1 MNDFN
6 NLLDI
11 VSQLRKECPWDKE
24 QTHESLAKHLIEES
38 YELLDTLSNLND
50 SPESFNDFKEELGDL
65 LLQILLHSEI
75 ASENNYFS
83 IIEVINSLQKKLIKR
98 HPHVFDKKNLNS
110 SEEVEKQWEEIKKEG
125 NKSIFDDINTKLP
138 PVNTAFKVQR
148 KAKTLNL
155 SYKNYDEALDDL
167 ISEINELK
175 EATTLEDRKSEL
187 GDVYFSL
194 INVSRYLEADP
205 EIELKKS
212 IQTFINR
219 AKYVEKHINKETDIN
234 VLWQEA
240 KKNQNVKTI
249 ISDTLIG
256 VDVTDQSNI
265 DNKLIELD
273 GTDNKNNLGANAIL
287 AVSMASMRAS
297 ANQQNKQ
304 LFELFPNIY
313 GPPSLPVPFMNI
325 LNGGAHADNSVDIQ
339 EFMIVPFGFE
349 TFDTSLRA
357 GVEIYHVLKK
367 RLKSN
372 KLSTNVGDEG
382 GFAPNFNTSTE
393 ILDEI
398 MQSIS
403 EAGYEP
409 GRNVSLAL
417 DVAAS
422 EFFKDDFYRIEGNEL
437 NSQEMSDYLI
447 NLTSNYPIIS
457 IEDGLAEDDWD
468 GWKYLTEKIGDT
480 IQLVGDDLFVTQEK
494 ILEKGVADSCANSI
508 LVKVNQVGSVSE
520 TINTMTLAKDS
531 NYSSIVSHRSGETED
546 TFISH
551 LCVGTSSGQIK
562 TGAPARS
569 ERTAKYNELL
579 RIGEKIGFEQFNI
592 QELGYSK

>member
-1 MNDFN
+1 MNKKIKSIN
-6 NLLDI
+6 ARHILDSRANPTI
-11 VSQLRKECPWDKE
+11 EVEVTTSDNIKGRAAVPSGASTGALEAHELRD
-24 QTHESLAKHLIEES
+24 
-38 YELLDTLSNLND
+38 ND
-50 SPESFNDFKEELGDL
+50 PSFNGMGVNK
-65 LLQILLHSEI
+65 
-75 ASENNYFS
+75 A
-83 IIEVINSLQKKLIKR
+83 IE
-98 HPHVFDKKNLNS
+98 
-110 SEEVEKQWEEIKKEG
+110 
-125 NKSIFDDINTKLP
+125 
-138 PVNTAFKVQR
+138 
-148 KAKTLNL
+148 
-155 SYKNYDEALDDL
+155 
-167 ISEINELK
+167 
-175 EATTLEDRKSEL
+175 
-187 GDVYFSL
+187 
-194 INVSRYLEADP
+194 
-205 EIELKKS
+205 
-212 IQTFINR
+212 
-219 AKYVEKHINKETDIN
+219 
-234 VLWQEA
+234 
-240 KKNQNVKTI
+240 NVKTI

-256 VDVTDQSNI
+256 VYVTDQSNI

-422 EFFKDDFYRIEGNEL
+422 EFFTDDLYRIEGNEL

-520 TINTMTLAKDS
+520 TINTMTLAKES

>member
-1 MNDFN
+1 MNKKIKSIN
-6 NLLDI
+6 ARHILDSRANPTI
-11 VSQLRKECPWDKE
+11 EVEVTTSDNIKGRAAVPSGASTGALEAHELRD
-24 QTHESLAKHLIEES
+24 
-38 YELLDTLSNLND
+38 ND
-50 SPESFNDFKEELGDL
+50 PSFNGMGVNK
-65 LLQILLHSEI
+65 
-75 ASENNYFS
+75 A
-83 IIEVINSLQKKLIKR
+83 IE
-98 HPHVFDKKNLNS
+98 
-110 SEEVEKQWEEIKKEG
+110 
-125 NKSIFDDINTKLP
+125 
-138 PVNTAFKVQR
+138 
-148 KAKTLNL
+148 
-155 SYKNYDEALDDL
+155 
-167 ISEINELK
+167 
-175 EATTLEDRKSEL
+175 
-187 GDVYFSL
+187 
-194 INVSRYLEADP
+194 
-205 EIELKKS
+205 
-212 IQTFINR
+212 
-219 AKYVEKHINKETDIN
+219 
-234 VLWQEA
+234 
-240 KKNQNVKTI
+240 NVKTI
-249 ISDTLIG
+249 ISDTLVG
-256 VDVTDQSNI
+256 EDVTDQKTI
-265 DNKLIELD
+265 DDKLIELD

-287 AVSMASMRAS
+287 AVSMALMRAS

-382 GFAPNFNTSTE
+382 GFAPNFNSSTE

-409 GRNVSLAL
+409 GGNVSLAL

-422 EFFKDDFYRIEGNEL
+422 EFFTDDFYRSEGNEL

-447 NLTSNYPIIS
+447 NLSSNYPIVS

-494 ILEKGVADSCANSI
+494 ILEKGVADSCGNSI

-520 TINTMTLAKDS
+520 TINTMTLAKES

-579 RIGEKIGFEQFNI
+579 RIGENIGFQQFN
-592 QELGYSK
+592 LKKFGYDK

>member
-1 MNDFN
+1 MNKKIKSIN
-6 NLLDI
+6 ARHILDSRANPTI
-11 VSQLRKECPWDKE
+11 EVEVTTSDNIKGRAAVPSGASTGALEAHELRD
-24 QTHESLAKHLIEES
+24 
-38 YELLDTLSNLND
+38 ND
-50 SPESFNDFKEELGDL
+50 PSFNGMGVNK
-65 LLQILLHSEI
+65 
-75 ASENNYFS
+75 A
-83 IIEVINSLQKKLIKR
+83 IE
-98 HPHVFDKKNLNS
+98 
-110 SEEVEKQWEEIKKEG
+110 
-125 NKSIFDDINTKLP
+125 
-138 PVNTAFKVQR
+138 
-148 KAKTLNL
+148 
-155 SYKNYDEALDDL
+155 
-167 ISEINELK
+167 
-175 EATTLEDRKSEL
+175 
-187 GDVYFSL
+187 
-194 INVSRYLEADP
+194 
-205 EIELKKS
+205 
-212 IQTFINR
+212 
-219 AKYVEKHINKETDIN
+219 
-234 VLWQEA
+234 
-240 KKNQNVKTI
+240 NVKTV
-249 ISDTLIG
+249 ISDTLVG
-256 VDVTDQSNI
+256 EDVTDQSNI

-297 ANQQNKQ
+297 ASQQNKQ

-349 TFDTSLRA
+349 NFDTSLRA

-409 GRNVSLAL
+409 GGNVSLAL

-422 EFFKDDFYRIEGNEL
+422 EFFTDDFYRIEGNEL

-447 NLTSNYPIIS
+447 NLSSNYPIIS

-520 TINTMTLAKDS
+520 TINTMTLAKES

-579 RIGEKIGFEQFNI
+579 RIGEKIGFEQFNV

>member
-1 MNDFN
+1 MNKKIKSISARHI
-6 NLLDI
+6 LDSRANPTI
-11 VSQLRKECPWDKE
+11 EVEVTTSDNIKGRAAVPSGASTGALEAHELRD
-24 QTHESLAKHLIEES
+24 
-38 YELLDTLSNLND
+38 ND
-50 SPESFNDFKEELGDL
+50 PSFNGMGVNK
-65 LLQILLHSEI
+65 
-75 ASENNYFS
+75 A
-83 IIEVINSLQKKLIKR
+83 IE
-98 HPHVFDKKNLNS
+98 
-110 SEEVEKQWEEIKKEG
+110 
-125 NKSIFDDINTKLP
+125 
-138 PVNTAFKVQR
+138 
-148 KAKTLNL
+148 
-155 SYKNYDEALDDL
+155 
-167 ISEINELK
+167 
-175 EATTLEDRKSEL
+175 
-187 GDVYFSL
+187 
-194 INVSRYLEADP
+194 
-205 EIELKKS
+205 
-212 IQTFINR
+212 
-219 AKYVEKHINKETDIN
+219 
-234 VLWQEA
+234 
-240 KKNQNVKTI
+240 NVKTI

-256 VDVTDQSNI
+256 EDVTDQSNI
-265 DNKLIELD
+265 DDKLIELD

-297 ANQQNKQ
+297 ASQQNKQ

-422 EFFKDDFYRIEGNEL
+422 EFFTDDFYRIEGNEL

>member
-1 MNDFN
+1 MNKKIKKIN
-6 NLLDI
+6 ARHILDSRANPTI
-11 VSQLRKECPWDKE
+11 EVEVTTSDNIKGRAAVPSGASTGALEAHELRD
-24 QTHESLAKHLIEES
+24 
-38 YELLDTLSNLND
+38 ND
-50 SPESFNDFKEELGDL
+50 PSFNGMGVNK
-65 LLQILLHSEI
+65 
-75 ASENNYFS
+75 A
-83 IIEVINSLQKKLIKR
+83 IE
-98 HPHVFDKKNLNS
+98 
-110 SEEVEKQWEEIKKEG
+110 
-125 NKSIFDDINTKLP
+125 
-138 PVNTAFKVQR
+138 
-148 KAKTLNL
+148 
-155 SYKNYDEALDDL
+155 
-167 ISEINELK
+167 
-175 EATTLEDRKSEL
+175 
-187 GDVYFSL
+187 
-194 INVSRYLEADP
+194 
-205 EIELKKS
+205 
-212 IQTFINR
+212 
-219 AKYVEKHINKETDIN
+219 
-234 VLWQEA
+234 
-240 KKNQNVKTI
+240 NVKTI

-256 VDVTDQSNI
+256 EDVTDQSNI
-265 DNKLIELD
+265 DDKLIELD

-313 GPPSLPVPFMNI
+313 GLPSLPVPFMNI

-422 EFFKDDFYRIEGNEL
+422 EFFTDDFYRIEGNEL

-494 ILEKGVADSCANSI
+494 ILEKGVTDSCANSI

-579 RIGEKIGFEQFNI
+579 RIGEKIGFDQFNI

>member
-1 MNDFN
+1 MNKKIKSIN
-6 NLLDI
+6 ARHILDSRANPTI
-11 VSQLRKECPWDKE
+11 EVEVTTSDNIIGRAAVPSGASTGALEAHELRD
-24 QTHESLAKHLIEES
+24 
-38 YELLDTLSNLND
+38 ND
-50 SPESFNDFKEELGDL
+50 SFFNGMGVNK
-65 LLQILLHSEI
+65 
-75 ASENNYFS
+75 A
-83 IIEVINSLQKKLIKR
+83 IE
-98 HPHVFDKKNLNS
+98 
-110 SEEVEKQWEEIKKEG
+110 
-125 NKSIFDDINTKLP
+125 
-138 PVNTAFKVQR
+138 
-148 KAKTLNL
+148 
-155 SYKNYDEALDDL
+155 
-167 ISEINELK
+167 
-175 EATTLEDRKSEL
+175 
-187 GDVYFSL
+187 
-194 INVSRYLEADP
+194 
-205 EIELKKS
+205 
-212 IQTFINR
+212 
-219 AKYVEKHINKETDIN
+219 
-234 VLWQEA
+234 
-240 KKNQNVKTI
+240 NVKKI
-249 ISDTLIG
+249 ISDSLVG
-256 VDVTDQSNI
+256 MDVTDQSSI
-265 DNKLIELD
+265 DDMLIEID

-287 AVSMASMRAS
+287 AVSMATMRAS

-313 GPPSLPVPFMNI
+313 GPSSLPIPFMNI

-382 GFAPNFNTSTE
+382 GFAPNFNSSTE

-398 MQSIS
+398 MQSIA

-409 GRNVSLAL
+409 GGNVSLAL

-422 EFFKDDFYRIEGNEL
+422 EFFINDFYRIEGNEL

-447 NLTSNYPIIS
+447 NLSSNYPILS

-494 ILEKGVADSCANSI
+494 ILEKGVDDKCANSI

-520 TINTMTLAKDS
+520 TINTMTLAKEN

-579 RIGEKIGFEQFNI
+579 RIGEKIGFEKFNI
-592 QELGYSK
+592 QKLGYSQ

>member
-1 MNDFN
+1 MNKKIKSIN
-6 NLLDI
+6 ARHILDSRANPTI
-11 VSQLRKECPWDKE
+11 EVEVTTNDNIKGRAAVPSGASTGALEAHELRD
-24 QTHESLAKHLIEES
+24 
-38 YELLDTLSNLND
+38 ND
-50 SPESFNDFKEELGDL
+50 PSFNGMGVNK
-65 LLQILLHSEI
+65 
-75 ASENNYFS
+75 A
-83 IIEVINSLQKKLIKR
+83 IE
-98 HPHVFDKKNLNS
+98 
-110 SEEVEKQWEEIKKEG
+110 
-125 NKSIFDDINTKLP
+125 
-138 PVNTAFKVQR
+138 
-148 KAKTLNL
+148 
-155 SYKNYDEALDDL
+155 
-167 ISEINELK
+167 
-175 EATTLEDRKSEL
+175 
-187 GDVYFSL
+187 
-194 INVSRYLEADP
+194 
-205 EIELKKS
+205 
-212 IQTFINR
+212 
-219 AKYVEKHINKETDIN
+219 
-234 VLWQEA
+234 
-240 KKNQNVKTI
+240 NVKTI
-249 ISDTLIG
+249 ISDTLVG
-256 VDVTDQSNI
+256 EDVTDQSNI

-297 ANQQNKQ
+297 ASQQNKQ

-422 EFFKDDFYRIEGNEL
+422 EFFTDDFYRIEGNEL

-520 TINTMTLAKDS
+520 TINTMTLAKES